1 MKQKYGLL
9 IATWI
14 LWFASILILLLYSA
28 LKSIPRRWMT
38 LLLLVTMLLSLAVLF
53 QWVFLRRSER
63 QHMENFHGEIEAAG
77 MTALQHMTAP
87 VLLAA
92 HSGEI
97 LWYNETFRM
106 RFTPNRNVLGQYVQ
120 DVIHLNL
127 AALDHSRDLP

>member
-14 LWFASILILLLYSA
+14 LWFASILIPLLYSA

-87 VLLAA
+87 VLLAEQDRKSTRLNSS
-92 HSGEI
+92 HRSQS
-97 LWYNETFRM
+97 RM
-106 RFTPNRNVLGQYVQ
+106 PSS
-120 DVIHLNL
+120 
-127 AALDHSRDLP
+127 A

>member
-14 LWFASILILLLYSA
+14 LWFASILIPLLYSA

-63 QHMENFHGEIEAAG
+63 GDRGSRNDGAAAYDSTG
-77 MTALQHMTAP
+77 A
-87 VLLAA
+87 
-92 HSGEI
+92 SGCAQ
-97 LWYNETFRM
+97 R
-106 RFTPNRNVLGQYVQ
+106 
-120 DVIHLNL
+120 
-127 AALDHSRDLP
+127 RDSLV

>member
-14 LWFASILILLLYSA
+14 LWFASILIPLLYSA

-87 VLLAA
+87 VRFSGITRRSACALPPAA
-92 HSGEI
+92 MCWDSMC
-97 LWYNETFRM
+97 RM
-106 RFTPNRNVLGQYVQ
+106 SS
-120 DVIHLNL
+120 I
-127 AALDHSRDLP
+127 